1 MPSVLVGT
9 EEGLG
14 WREVKTGG
22 CGHKPRDAGHWRL
35 EEMGS
40 TSIHLLRVEGVQSCT
55 HLALDSGLRLQG
67 KGLQAPAVV
76 PRYSSPRKLGKQ
88 RRLSPARLGPPPAGA
103 SHPQGTSL
111 EPLPALGPAPGRPRG
126 QRKEAAP
133 PRGLSTLS
141 SPPSENLTSGD
152 TSKPQAAL
160 AEADGHGRVCPT
172 PWGILA
178 SRIAEALQNLDP
190 VQLPGPSEGPERTSV
205 LRVGPRQG
213 GG

>member
-55 HLALDSGLRLQG
+55 HLALDSGLRL
-67 KGLQAPAVV
+67 
-76 PRYSSPRKLGKQ
+76 
-88 RRLSPARLGPPPAGA
+88 
-103 SHPQGTSL
+103 
-111 EPLPALGPAPGRPRG
+111 
-126 QRKEAAP
+126 
-133 PRGLSTLS
+133 STLS

-152 TSKPQAAL
+152 TFKPQAAL

-190 VQLPGPSEGPERTSV
+190 AQLPGPSEGPERTSV